1 MRAMRL
7 LMTVVRKNNG
17 ETTNMK
23 TSNEGIS
30 LIKKFEGL
38 ETTAYRCS
46 ANVLT
51 IGYGHTKGVQEGDE
65 WSEAHAEDVLRADL
79 VEFEGYI
86 HDMVNVPL
94 EQCQLDA
101 LVAWCFN
108 IGPANAKSSSAIR
121 LLNEGRYEE
130 VPASMRLWN
139 KATVNGEKIVLE
151 GLVRRRNAE
160 SMLFMGK
167 DWTDI

>member
-1 MRAMRL
+1 MGP
-7 LMTVVRKNNG
+7 RKKYG
-17 ETTNMK
+17 ENEMK

-38 ETTAYRCS
+38 ETKAYRCS

-79 VEFEGYI
+79 AEFEGYI
-86 HDMVNVPL
+86 LDMVNVDIK
-94 EQCQLDA
+94 QCELDA

-108 IGPANAKSSSAIR
+108 IGPANARSSTAIR
-121 LLNEGRYEE
+121 KLNAGSYEE
-130 VPASMRLWN
+130 VPNSMKMWN
-139 KATVNGEKIVLE
+139 KATVNGEKVVLE
-151 GLVRRRNAE
+151 GLVRRREAE
-160 SMLFMGK
+160 ALLFQRK
-167 DWTDI
+167 DWTHI